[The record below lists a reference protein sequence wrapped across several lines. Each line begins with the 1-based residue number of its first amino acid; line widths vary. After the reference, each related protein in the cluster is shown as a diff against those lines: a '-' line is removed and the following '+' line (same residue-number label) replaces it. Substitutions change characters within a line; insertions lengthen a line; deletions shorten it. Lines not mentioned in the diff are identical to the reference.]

1 MEITADFDGGNVI
14 VDKVKGPSASLR
26 IRPDSNAPFFQWFYF
41 RAEGV
46 AGETRQFAIGNAAHA
61 SYPGAWPRYRVLA
74 SADHINWQRLPTN
87 YVNGVLTFTHERA
100 PETASYAFFVPY
112 PETRR
117 RALLTVATGT
127 PGVERRSIGRSV
139 QGRSLDMLVFGEETG
154 GERIWVIARQHA
166 GEPMA
171 EWAAEGL
178 VRRLL
183 DQDDEV
189 ATELKAR
196 TTISVIPNA
205 NPDGSALGNLR
216 ANADG
221 VDLNRDWKEAAS
233 ASPEVAAIK
242 RAVEHDGVDYFIDI
256 HGDETRPYIW
266 VVPSAVHLDP
276 AAARKALHFVLEL
289 ARLQPELQPPPV
301 GIEGEDA
308 AEAGMS
314 VNFIATT
321 FGCPAWTLELPFP
334 EVPGFGDSLLADGCM
349 RFGRSCI
356 EALNVV
362 IGSGK

>member
-14 VDKVKGPSASLR
+14 VDKVKGSSASLR

-46 AGETRQFAIGNAAHA
+46 AGETRQFAIINAAQA

-74 SADHINWQRLPTN
+74 SADHINWRRLPTH
-87 YVNGVLTFTHERA
+87 YMNGVLTFTHEKA

-127 PGVERRSIGRSV
+127 PGVERRSIGRTL
-139 QGRSLDMLVFGEETG
+139 QDRSLDMLVFGEETG

-183 DQDDEV
+183 DPDDEV
-189 ATELKAR
+189 ATELKAK

-242 RAVEHDGVDYFIDI
+242 RAVAHEGVDYFIDL

-276 AAARKALHFVLEL
+276 SAARKALHFVLEL

-314 VNFIATT
+314 VNYIATT